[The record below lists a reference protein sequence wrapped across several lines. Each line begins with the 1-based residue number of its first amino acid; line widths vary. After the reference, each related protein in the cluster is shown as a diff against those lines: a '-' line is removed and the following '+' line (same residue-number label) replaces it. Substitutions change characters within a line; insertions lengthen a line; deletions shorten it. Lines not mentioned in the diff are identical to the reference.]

1 MYMAKFDLTSVVIG
15 SIAGG
20 FFSLFSTY
28 ANLSGFGILLSNVVA
43 GFVAVY
49 VSEAKEDYIIT
60 GGVPGILSSFIMVI
74 IAFLL
79 PFTPLGFSNLD
90 VFGFV
95 SVAISISGGGFILG
109 MIGGYISK
117 KLSG

>member
-1 MYMAKFDLTSVVIG
+1 MTKFDLSSVIIG

-20 FFSLFSTY
+20 FFSLISTY
-28 ANLSGFGILLSNVVA
+28 ANLSGFGILASNIVA
-43 GFVAVY
+43 GFVSVY
-49 VSEAKEDYIIT
+49 VSEAKEEYILI
-60 GGVPGILSSFIMVI
+60 GGLSGLLSSFIMLM

-79 PFTPLGFSNLD
+79 PFTPLGFSNLT

-109 MIGGYISK
+109 MIGGFFSK
-117 KLSG
+117 KLSD

>member
-1 MYMAKFDLTSVVIG
+1 MAKFDFTSVIIG

-20 FFSLFSTY
+20 LFSLFSTY
-28 ANLSGFGILLSNVVA
+28 ANLSGFGILASNIVA

-49 VSEAKEDYIIT
+49 VSEAKEDCIII
-60 GGVPGILSSFIMVI
+60 GGVSGILSSFIMLMI
-74 IAFLL
+74 SFLL
-79 PFTPLGFSNLD
+79 PFTPLGISNLT

-109 MIGGYISK
+109 MIGGLISK

>member
-1 MYMAKFDLTSVVIG
+1 MTKFDLSSVIMG

-43 GFVAVY
+43 GFTAVS
-49 VSEAKEDYIIT
+49 VSKAKEEYILI
-60 GGVPGILSSFIMVI
+60 GGVSGILSSVIMLI
-74 IAFLL
+74 ISFLL
-79 PFTPLGFSNLD
+79 PFTPLGFSNLT

-117 KLSG
+117 KMSG

>member
-1 MYMAKFDLTSVVIG
+1 MAKFDLSSVIMG
-15 SIAGG
+15 SMAGG

-28 ANLSGFGILLSNVVA
+28 VNLSGFGILLSNVVA
-43 GFVAVY
+43 GFVAVS
-49 VSEAKEDYIIT
+49 VSKTKEDYIIT
-60 GGVPGILSSFIMVI
+60 GGVPGILSSFIMI
-74 IAFLL
+74 IMSFLL

-109 MIGGYISK
+109 MIGGAISK
-117 KLSG
+117 KVIG

>member
-1 MYMAKFDLTSVVIG
+1 MTKFDLSSVIVG

-28 ANLSGFGILLSNVVA
+28 VNLSGFGILLSNVVA
-43 GFVAVY
+43 GFVAVS
-49 VSEAKEDYIIT
+49 VSKSKEDYIIT

-74 IAFLL
+74 ISFLL
-79 PFTPLGFSNLD
+79 PFAPLGFSNLSI
-90 VFGFV
+90 FGFLA
-95 SVAISISGGGFILG
+95 VAVSISGGGFILG

-117 KLSG
+117 KLEG

>member
-1 MYMAKFDLTSVVIG
+1 MTKFDLSSVIMG

-43 GFVAVY
+43 GFTAVS
-49 VSEAKEDYIIT
+49 VSETKEDYIIT
-60 GGVPGILSSFIMVI
+60 GGVPGILSSFIMI
-74 IAFLL
+74 IFAFLL
-79 PFTPLGFSNLD
+79 PFTPLGFSNLT

-117 KLSG
+117 KMSG

>member
-1 MYMAKFDLTSVVIG
+1 MTRFDLSSVIIG

-20 FFSLFSTY
+20 FFSLISTY

-49 VSEAKEDYIIT
+49 VSKAKEDYIIT

-95 SVAISISGGGFILG
+95 SIAVSISGGGFILG
-109 MIGGYISK
+109 MIGGAISK
-117 KLSG
+117 KVSS